1 VINFE
6 MNSGVIES
14 KFVTVQPIDGGSV
27 QKMVSLVFE
36 HCLSRVIEW

>member
-1 VINFE
+1 MINFE

-27 QKMVSLVFE
+27 QKMVSLIFE

>member
-1 VINFE
+1 

-27 QKMVSLVFE
+27 QKMVSLIFE